1 MLRDPTCGVAFV
13 DESYLSEAILNPS
26 ATVAVG
32 FLPIMPTFAGQLT
45 EEELEALIVYLKS
58 LSVPVLVQRQ

>member
-1 MLRDPTCGVAFV
+1 V

-32 FLPIMPTFAGQLT
+32 FLPMPTLAGQLT
-45 EEELEALIVYLKS
+45 EEELQALIVYLKS
-58 LSVPVLVQRQ
+58 LRPLQAQRQ